1 MAATTVNEAAIGE
14 LTAIGRRQGR
24 LGLDDVKRVLPVDR
38 MSADELA
45 EAMARLEDAGIEV
58 DLDPDLLRPRYDA
71 APPLPAAA
79 AAPPAEP
86 AAASPP
92 RHAASGGIA
101 TTGPSGPAHV
111 YPAEPAARAS
121 RGAQPADMI
130 VLGVVLA
137 VCIVL
142 ILFFAA

>member
-1 MAATTVNEAAIGE
+1 MAATTVNEAAIDE

-38 MSADELA
+38 MSAEELA

-58 DLDPDLLRPRYDA
+58 DLDPALLRPRYDA
-71 APPLPAAA
+71 APPPPAVAAA
-79 AAPPAEP
+79 PAEP
-86 AAASPP
+86 APASPP
-92 RHAASGGIA
+92 RRPAGGGAA
-101 TTGPSGPAHV
+101 TTRPSGPVHV

-121 RGAQPADMI
+121 RGPVPADMI

-137 VCIVL
+137 VCVVL
-142 ILFFAA
+142 ILLFAA

>member
-1 MAATTVNEAAIGE
+1 MAATTVNEAALGE

-38 MSADELA
+38 MSAEELA

-79 AAPPAEP
+79 APAEP

-92 RHAASGGIA
+92 RHAAGGGGAA
-101 TTGPSGPAHV
+101 TTGLSGPVHV

-121 RGAQPADMI
+121 RGPLPADMI